1 MGIERLKTIL
11 KPVSESLTSMRSHD
25 SNDHWLVQ
33 EMLFDKSDYAGAT
46 HVLIGCPQHEGV
58 LRNNGR
64 TGAAEAP
71 NKIREQLFKLQV
83 DKDNDIRLFDAGNVS
98 TDLLDSS
105 EFTDFPD
112 LNQNPDVL
120 EEIHNRLS
128 TAVGEFLR
136 DGKKVIVLG
145 GGNDISY
152 ADVRALSET
161 EREVSAINMDAHLDM
176 RHADEMT
183 SGTPYRR
190 LIEDHYL
197 SPHRLYEFGIR
208 PESNG
213 AYYLENAGKL
223 GVNVHRLT
231 DIFKEGVSPAFQHIL
246 GQIGE
251 QPFFL
256 GLDMDSIQ
264 AADAPGVSASS
275 PVGFSGREVLE
286 CIHQARKKENL
297 KVFEITEVN
306 PKYDID
312 NRTVKLA
319 AQFVY
324 AFLFG

>member
-11 KPVSESLTSMRSHD
+11 KPVSDSLTSICSHD

-33 EMLFDKSDYAGAT
+33 EMLFDKSDYAGAS

-71 NKIREQLFKLQV
+71 NKIREQLYKLQV
-83 DKDNDIRLFDAGNVS
+83 QKNSSLKLFDAGNVS
-98 TDLLDSS
+98 TDLFDSS

-112 LNQNPDVL
+112 LNQNPDAL

-152 ADVRALSET
+152 ADVRALAEN
-161 EREVSAINMDAHLDM
+161 EREIAVINMDAHLDM
-176 RHADEMT
+176 RIADEMT

-190 LIEDHYL
+190 LIDDHYL
-197 SPHRLYEFGIR
+197 SPHHFYEFGIR

-213 AYYLENAGKL
+213 AYYLENAAKL
-223 GVNVHRLT
+223 GVNVHRLA
-231 DIFKEGVSPAFQHIL
+231 DILEEGVSPAFQHIL

-251 QPFFL
+251 RPFFL
-256 GLDMDSIQ
+256 GLDMDSVQ
-264 AADAPGVSASS
+264 ASDAPGVSASS

-286 CIHQARKKENL
+286 CISQARQKENL

-306 PKYDID
+306 PKYDVD
-312 NRTVKLA
+312 GRTVKLA
-319 AQFVY
+319 AQFIY
-324 AFLFG
+324 QYLNL